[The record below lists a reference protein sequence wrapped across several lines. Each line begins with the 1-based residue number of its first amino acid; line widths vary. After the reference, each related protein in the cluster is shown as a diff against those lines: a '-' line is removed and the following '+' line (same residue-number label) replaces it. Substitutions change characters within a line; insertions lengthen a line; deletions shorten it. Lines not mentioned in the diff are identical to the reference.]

1 MNRKKWC
8 YDTEGENSKFCTTG
22 FPMGCYV
29 TPQGVPKDACI
40 ISEKYRTA
48 STFYLF
54 NHVDITIYYH
64 SGKGKTLKLSAG
76 DLILNPISVGQFEGN
91 RLVQARVIPYSFQHK
106 KGELSCDAVNSEPMS
121 IQNKIKEDV
130 DITYTYSIKFEENNN
145 VSLNY
150 TNVIGHSSMPMING
164 VKWGQ
169 KFIWSENN
177 SCHNMTF

>member
-1 MNRKKWC
+1 
-8 YDTEGENSKFCTTG
+8 
-22 FPMGCYV
+22 MGCYV

-64 SGKGKTLKLSAG
+64 SGKGKKAKNFPLGILFLK
-76 DLILNPISVGQFEGN
+76 PISVGQFEGN

-145 VSLNY
+145 VSLKP
-150 TNVIGHSSMPMING
+150 TNVIG
-164 VKWGQ
+164 
-169 KFIWSENN
+169 
-177 SCHNMTF
+177 

>member
-1 MNRKKWC
+1 MLLIGPRIILNLKKWC

-64 SGKGKTLKLSAG
+64 SGKGKKLYLFAF
-76 DLILNPISVGQFEGN
+76 DPILSILVGQFEGN

-145 VSLNY
+145 VSLKS
-150 TNVIGHSSMPMING
+150 TNVQTLDES
-164 VKWGQ
+164 
-169 KFIWSENN
+169 
-177 SCHNMTF
+177 

>member
-1 MNRKKWC
+1 MFQCVKNILNFKKWC

-64 SGKGKTLKLSAG
+64 SGKGKISLKIIFLG
-76 DLILNPISVGQFEGN
+76 
-91 RLVQARVIPYSFQHK
+91 RTSF
-106 KGELSCDAVNSEPMS
+106 
-121 IQNKIKEDV
+121 
-130 DITYTYSIKFEENNN
+130 
-145 VSLNY
+145 
-150 TNVIGHSSMPMING
+150 
-164 VKWGQ
+164 
-169 KFIWSENN
+169 
-177 SCHNMTF
+177 

>member
-1 MNRKKWC
+1 
-8 YDTEGENSKFCTTG
+8 
-22 FPMGCYV
+22 MGCYV

-64 SGKGKTLKLSAG
+64 SGKGKKLYLFAF
-76 DLILNPISVGQFEGN
+76 DPILSILVGQFEGN

-145 VSLNY
+145 VSLKS
-150 TNVIGHSSMPMING
+150 TNVQTLDES
-164 VKWGQ
+164 
-169 KFIWSENN
+169 
-177 SCHNMTF
+177 

>member
-1 MNRKKWC
+1 
-8 YDTEGENSKFCTTG
+8 
-22 FPMGCYV
+22 MGCYV

-64 SGKGKTLKLSAG
+64 SGKGKKLYLFAWDPIVS
-76 DLILNPISVGQFEGN
+76 ILVGQFEGN

-145 VSLNY
+145 VSLKS
-150 TNVIGHSSMPMING
+150 TNVQTLDES
-164 VKWGQ
+164 
-169 KFIWSENN
+169 
-177 SCHNMTF
+177 

>member
-1 MNRKKWC
+1 MLHNICNITYVSMREKYIEFQKKWC

-64 SGKGKTLKLSAG
+64 SGKGKILPKTL
-76 DLILNPISVGQFEGN
+76 
-91 RLVQARVIPYSFQHK
+91 
-106 KGELSCDAVNSEPMS
+106 
-121 IQNKIKEDV
+121 
-130 DITYTYSIKFEENNN
+130 
-145 VSLNY
+145 
-150 TNVIGHSSMPMING
+150 
-164 VKWGQ
+164 
-169 KFIWSENN
+169 
-177 SCHNMTF
+177 

>member
-1 MNRKKWC
+1 
-8 YDTEGENSKFCTTG
+8 
-22 FPMGCYV
+22 MGCYV

-64 SGKGKTLKLSAG
+64 SGKGKKLYLFAW
-76 DLILNPISVGQFEGN
+76 DPILSILVGQFEGN

-145 VSLNY
+145 VSLKS
-150 TNVIGHSSMPMING
+150 T
-164 VKWGQ
+164 
-169 KFIWSENN
+169 KF
-177 SCHNMTF
+177 

>member
-1 MNRKKWC
+1 
-8 YDTEGENSKFCTTG
+8 
-22 FPMGCYV
+22 MGCYV

-64 SGKGKTLKLSAG
+64 SGKGKKLYLFAW
-76 DLILNPISVGQFEGN
+76 DPILSILVGQFEGN

-145 VSLNY
+145 VSL
-150 TNVIGHSSMPMING
+150 TST
-164 VKWGQ
+164 
-169 KFIWSENN
+169 KF
-177 SCHNMTF
+177 

>member
-1 MNRKKWC
+1 
-8 YDTEGENSKFCTTG
+8 
-22 FPMGCYV
+22 MGCYV

-64 SGKGKTLKLSAG
+64 SGKGKKLYLFAW
-76 DLILNPISVGQFEGN
+76 DPILSILVGQFEGN

-145 VSLNY
+145 VSLKS
-150 TNVIGHSSMPMING
+150 TNVQTLDES
-164 VKWGQ
+164 
-169 KFIWSENN
+169 
-177 SCHNMTF
+177 

>member
-1 MNRKKWC
+1 
-8 YDTEGENSKFCTTG
+8 
-22 FPMGCYV
+22 MGCYV

-64 SGKGKTLKLSAG
+64 SGKGKKLYLFAW
-76 DLILNPISVGQFEGN
+76 DPILSILVGQFEGN

-145 VSLNY
+145 VSLKS
-150 TNVIGHSSMPMING
+150 TNVQTLMSH
-164 VKWGQ
+164 
-169 KFIWSENN
+169 
-177 SCHNMTF
+177 T

>member
-1 MNRKKWC
+1 
-8 YDTEGENSKFCTTG
+8 
-22 FPMGCYV
+22 MGCYV

-64 SGKGKTLKLSAG
+64 SGKGKKAKNFPLGILFLK
-76 DLILNPISVGQFEGN
+76 PISVGQFEGN

-145 VSLNY
+145 VSFFQYAAYSMLIIKHGRLPISPKRLNPLSQMGS
-150 TNVIGHSSMPMING
+150 NLIWQEDNSS
-164 VKWGQ
+164 
-169 KFIWSENN
+169 
-177 SCHNMTF
+177 HNMSF

>member
-1 MNRKKWC
+1 
-8 YDTEGENSKFCTTG
+8 
-22 FPMGCYV
+22 MGCYV

-64 SGKGKTLKLSAG
+64 SGKGKKLYLFAW
-76 DLILNPISVGQFEGN
+76 DPILSILVGQFEGN

-145 VSLNY
+145 VSLKS
-150 TNVIGHSSMPMING
+150 TNVQTRIVN
-164 VKWGQ
+164 
-169 KFIWSENN
+169 
-177 SCHNMTF
+177 

>member
-1 MNRKKWC
+1 MSDLLYQSSKNYPDGTRCKKVIRDFSFTVIMLLIGPRIILNRIKWC

-64 SGKGKTLKLSAG
+64 SGKGKKNYICSLGILSF
-76 DLILNPISVGQFEGN
+76 LF
-91 RLVQARVIPYSFQHK
+91 
-106 KGELSCDAVNSEPMS
+106 
-121 IQNKIKEDV
+121 
-130 DITYTYSIKFEENNN
+130 
-145 VSLNY
+145 
-150 TNVIGHSSMPMING
+150 
-164 VKWGQ
+164 
-169 KFIWSENN
+169 
-177 SCHNMTF
+177 